1 MKVIYE
7 NDYFFNDSNDPTSK
21 VKTYILFNLLY
32 LQSNISDER
41 YLKYNQIYWI

>member
-21 VKTYILFNLLY
+21 VKHIYYLTYY
-32 LQSNISDER
+32 T
-41 YLKYNQIYWI
+41 YNPTFQMKDT